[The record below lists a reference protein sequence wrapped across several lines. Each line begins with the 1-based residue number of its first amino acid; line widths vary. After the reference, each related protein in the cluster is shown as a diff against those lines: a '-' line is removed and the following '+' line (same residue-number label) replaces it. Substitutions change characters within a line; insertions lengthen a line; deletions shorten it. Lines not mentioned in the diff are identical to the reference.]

1 MLFIINITAAKA
13 VDREFV
19 YIDFFPPLPPLPLLS
34 PRFFKGL
41 NMDGLTGIKEPKKVK
56 VAKEDDNVTEGEE
69 QPQVIGRRTVIQLYA
84 DRMTLP
90 CQNEQLIAALPQMN
104 LLRFSSEVD
113 MQGMDAPGVS
123 GSFGRFRE
131 RFGDD
136 FGATLCVKSQ
146 MKHGQFLSAT
156 STDIHLAFFAPSSH
170 I

>member
-1 MLFIINITAAKA
+1 MAA
-13 VDREFV
+13 
-19 YIDFFPPLPPLPLLS
+19 PPHA
-34 PRFFKGL
+34 
-41 NMDGLTGIKEPKKVK
+41 D
-56 VAKEDDNVTEGEE
+56 
-69 QPQVIGRRTVIQLYA
+69 PQVIGRRTVIQLYA

-136 FGATLCVKSQ
+136 FGATLRVK
-146 MKHGQFLSAT
+146 T
-156 STDIHLAFFAPSSH
+156 EW
-170 I
+170 

>member
-1 MLFIINITAAKA
+1 MTLVAGNSLKLLINIAAAGA

-19 YIDFFPPLPPLPLLS
+19 NIDFVPPLPPLPLLS

-113 MQGMDAPGVS
+113 MQKMDAPGVS

-136 FGATLCVKSQ
+136 FGATLRVK
-146 MKHGQFLSAT
+146 T
-156 STDIHLAFFAPSSH
+156 EW
-170 I
+170 

>member
-1 MLFIINITAAKA
+1 
-13 VDREFV
+13 
-19 YIDFFPPLPPLPLLS
+19 
-34 PRFFKGL
+34 
-41 NMDGLTGIKEPKKVK
+41 MDGLTGIKEPKKVK

-123 GSFGRFRE
+123 ASFGRFRE

-136 FGATLCVKSQ
+136 FGATLRVKSQ
-146 MKHGQFLSAT
+146 R
-156 STDIHLAFFAPSSH
+156 
-170 I
+170 

>member
-1 MLFIINITAAKA
+1 
-13 VDREFV
+13 
-19 YIDFFPPLPPLPLLS
+19 
-34 PRFFKGL
+34 
-41 NMDGLTGIKEPKKVK
+41 MDGLTGIKEPKKVK

-136 FGATLCVKSQ
+136 FGATLRVKSQ
-146 MKHGQFLSAT
+146 R
-156 STDIHLAFFAPSSH
+156 
-170 I
+170 